1 MESKICP
8 LYKLEWLKKSN
19 VKYDFIRCDG
29 ERCGMYKLC
38 INKCSVDPEILVK
51 IKTPPVPG
59 L

>member
-51 IKTPPVPG
+51 
-59 L
+59 